1 MTESRT
7 CSVLYPIEHRLLW
20 MLLRGRDGGRRVYS
34 WHIPSIHLVLECL
47 FNACVNFISRLYLIT
62 GLITNIFLIQNV
74 LQREMSN
81 LTSQLLC
88 QNSNLCLISNHFEAV
103 SSVLP
108 ECHFSLQYF
117 YFFSAQTPYGTVFLF
132 IYLFVWLFLCSF
144 FFLCFLPA
152 SLRLPKQW
160 QRTQLNDKWHP
171 GQCVCLEWEWGGLI
185 TLDTK
190 GFFISQSGRTQCTYL
205 PLGEVGF
212 KVFILMLAKMLV

>member
-7 CSVLYPIEHRLLW
+7 WSVLYPIEHRLLR

-117 YFFSAQTPYGTVFLF
+117 YFFSAQTPYGTVFPF

-144 FFLCFLPA
+144 FFLMFLACISEA
-152 SLRLPKQW
+152 SKAVTANTTEW
-160 QRTQLNDKWHP
+160 QMTSRAV
-171 GQCVCLEWEWGGLI
+171 CVFRVRVRRSDNAWY
-185 TLDTK
+185 K
-190 GFFISQSGRTQCTYL
+190 GIFHFTER
-205 PLGEVGF
+205 
-212 KVFILMLAKMLV
+212 